1 MIDKAKK
8 NVTHILLLALKFFR
22 RKDHPLESTY
32 QLYGKHPENPNN
44 QLVDTPE
51 HFTRAP

>member
-1 MIDKAKK
+1 MYTYFAVIKILQKK
-8 NVTHILLLALKFFR
+8 RA
-22 RKDHPLESTY
+22 LESTY